1 MYLACTLL
9 KKINTNNKINKNKH
23 VYKTKLAK
31 YNCEMHS
38 FSQQALILAKIQ
50 EQHYIYPPHQINNNN
65 KARKEK
71 KKNIKTG
78 FFFFLNFFLYPAPSL
93 SLSLSLQY

>member
-1 MYLACTLL
+1 MYLFSMYASE
-9 KKINTNNKINKNKH
+9 KNTNNKINKNKH

-50 EQHYIYPPHQINNNN
+50 EQHYIYPPHQINNNY
-65 KARKEK
+65 KARKKE
-71 KKNIKTG
+71 KKNIKTS
-78 FFFFLNFFLYPAPSL
+78 FFFFF
-93 SLSLSLQY
+93 